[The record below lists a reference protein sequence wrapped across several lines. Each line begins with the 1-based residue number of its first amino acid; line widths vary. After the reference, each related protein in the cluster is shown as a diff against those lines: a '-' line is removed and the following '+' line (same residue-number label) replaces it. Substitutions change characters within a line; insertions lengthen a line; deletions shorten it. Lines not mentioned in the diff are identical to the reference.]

1 MMRSNRRTPVKR
13 AVGILMSLSMI
24 PMIAAVEGSPVE
36 PVEPSLPSIRM
47 EPVLGGQ
54 VFKAPIQVLP
64 PPSSTP
70 ELAMVEQRG
79 RVIVVGLEKDSK
91 KRTILDMRD
100 KVRLTQSEEGLL
112 SIAYDPDQ
120 SKHPHVY
127 LYYTASK
134 PLRTVLSRM
143 TVGSDGIID
152 KSSEKIV
159 LEVEQPYW
167 NHNGGTVL
175 FGPDGMLYLSIGDGG
190 AANDPENHGQNLGD
204 LLASIVRID
213 VHTDEE
219 PYLIPSD
226 NPFIGVEGARPE
238 IWAYGLRN
246 VWRMQF
252 DSKTGQLWAAD
263 VGQNKWEEV
272 DLIEKGGNY
281 GWRLREGKHDFKNP
295 DGSSTDV
302 IDPLIEYP
310 RTSGGSITG
319 GFVYRG
325 DDIPGLEGA
334 YLFADYMS
342 GRVWATVIQPDGKP
356 FTREV
361 YKGKPMA
368 ISSFGEGT
376 DGELYV
382 CGFKTPYDSKGRI
395 YRISGMGT
403 N

>member
-1 MMRSNRRTPVKR
+1 
-13 AVGILMSLSMI
+13 
-24 PMIAAVEGSPVE
+24 
-36 PVEPSLPSIRM
+36 M

-54 VFKAPIQVLP
+54 VFRAPVQVLP
-64 PPSSTP
+64 TPSSKP

-79 RVIVVGLEKDSK
+79 RVIAVGLETGSK

-120 SKHPHVY
+120 SKNPHVY

-134 PLRTVLSRM
+134 PRRTVLSRM
-143 TVGSDGIID
+143 NVKPDGMID
-152 KSSEKIV
+152 KSTEKIV

-190 AANDPENHGQNLGD
+190 AANDPQDHGQNLGN
-204 LLASIVRID
+204 LLATIIRID
-213 VHTDEE
+213 VHTDEA
-219 PYLIPSD
+219 PYVVPSD
-226 NPFIGVEGARPE
+226 NPFVGVEGARPE

-246 VWRMQF
+246 VWRMHF
-252 DSKTGQLWAAD
+252 DSKTGDLWAAD

-272 DLIEKGGNY
+272 DLIVKGGNY
-281 GWRLREGKHDFKNP
+281 GWRLREGKHDFNNP
-295 DGSSTDV
+295 EGSTVEV
-302 IDPLIEYP
+302 IDPIVEYP
-310 RTSGGSITG
+310 RSAGGSITG

-325 DDIPGLEGA
+325 EKIPGLQGA
-334 YLFADYMS
+334 YLFSDYMS
-342 GRVWATVIQPDGKP
+342 GRLWATVMQPDGEP
-356 FTREV
+356 FTREI
-361 YKGKPMA
+361 YKGQPMA

-382 CGFKTPYDSKGRI
+382 CGFKAPYDSKGRI
-395 YRISGMGT
+395 YRITGMST
-403 N
+403 D

>member
-1 MMRSNRRTPVKR
+1 MRLAALILAYLTIPSMVTADQEATSEPVK
-13 AVGILMSLSMI
+13 
-24 PMIAAVEGSPVE
+24 
-36 PVEPSLPSIRM
+36 PSLPTIRM

-54 VFKAPIQVLP
+54 VFKAPVQVLP
-64 PPSSTP
+64 TPSSKP

-79 RVIVVGLEKDSK
+79 RVIAVGLETGSK

-120 SKHPHVY
+120 SNNPHVY

-134 PLRTVLSRM
+134 PRRTVLSRM
-143 TVGSDGIID
+143 NVKPDGIID
-152 KSSEKIV
+152 KSSEKII

-175 FGPDGMLYLSIGDGG
+175 FGPDDMLYLSIGDGG
-190 AANDPENHGQNLGD
+190 AANDPKNHSQNLGN
-204 LLASIVRID
+204 LLGTIIRID
-213 VHTDEE
+213 VHSGDES
-219 PYLIPSD
+219 YSIPSD
-226 NPFIGVEGARPE
+226 NPFIETDGARPE

-246 VWRMQF
+246 VWRMHF
-252 DSKTGQLWAAD
+252 DSKTGDLWAGD

-281 GWRLREGKHDFKNP
+281 GWRLREGKHDFNNP
-295 DGSSTDV
+295 EGSTTDL
-302 IDPLIEYP
+302 IDPILEYP
-310 RTSGGSITG
+310 RTAGGSITG

-334 YLFADYMS
+334 YLFSDYMS
-342 GRVWATVIQPDGKP
+342 GRVWATLIQPDGEP
-356 FTREV
+356 FTREI
-361 YKGKPMA
+361 YKGEPMA
-368 ISSFGEGT
+368 ISSFGQGT

-395 YRISGMGT
+395 YRITGMSS

>member
-1 MMRSNRRTPVKR
+1 MRLSALILMFSMITPLL
-13 AVGILMSLSMI
+13 AVGQEAK
-24 PMIAAVEGSPVE
+24 PE
-36 PVEPSLPSIRM
+36 PAKPSLPKIRM

-54 VFKAPIQVLP
+54 VFKSPVQVLP
-64 PPSSTP
+64 TPSTRP

-79 RVIVVGLEKDSK
+79 RVIAMGLEKGSR

-120 SKHPHVY
+120 SKNPHVY

-134 PLRTVLSRM
+134 PRRTVLSRM
-143 TVGSDGIID
+143 NVKPDGIID
-152 KSSEKIV
+152 KSTEKII
-159 LEVEQPYW
+159 LEVDQPYW

-190 AANDPENHGQNLGD
+190 AANDPEDHGQNLGN
-204 LLASIVRID
+204 LLATIIRID
-213 VHTDEE
+213 VHTDEA
-219 PYLIPSD
+219 PYVVPSD
-226 NPFIGVEGARPE
+226 NPFVNVEGARPE

-246 VWRMQF
+246 VWRMHF
-252 DSKTGQLWAAD
+252 DSKTGELWAAD

-281 GWRLREGKHDFKNP
+281 GWRLREGKHDFNNP
-295 DGSSTDV
+295 EGSTTKL
-302 IDPLIEYP
+302 IDPIIEYP
-310 RTSGGSITG
+310 RSAGGSITG

-325 DDIPGLEGA
+325 KKIPGLQGA
-334 YLFADYMS
+334 YVFSDYMS
-342 GRVWATVIQPDGKP
+342 GRVWATLIQPDGEP
-356 FTREV
+356 FTREI
-361 YKGKPMA
+361 YKGNPMA

-395 YRISGMGT
+395 YRITGMSA